1 MDKKQLA
8 EAYLDANGYKIRCSA
23 IDRDAEDL
31 VVNAFLAGYEAG
43 HSAGFEGCLKA
54 QEALRDHVEEKLV
67 DEMFVN
73 VELLLKGK

>member
-8 EAYLDANGYKIRCSA
+8 ETYLDANDYKIRCSA

-31 VVNAFLAGYEAG
+31 VINAFLAGYEAG

-54 QEALRDHVEEKLV
+54 QETLRDYVE
-67 DEMFVN
+67 
-73 VELLLKGK
+73 